1 MCKDT
6 TNKTISKENPKKKG
20 EESLKKKA
28 KAKIIAHNFS
38 RKLSEKNPES
48 KLIKAYEEKPIRII
62 VTDLFVL
69 SVSVFKRHRM

>member
-38 RKLSEKNPES
+38 RKLAEKNPES
-48 KLIKAYEEKPIRII
+48 KLI
-62 VTDLFVL
+62 L
-69 SVSVFKRHRM
+69 SLIHI

>member
-38 RKLSEKNPES
+38 RKLAEKNPES
-48 KLIKAYEEKPIRII
+48 KLIKAYDN
-62 VTDLFVL
+62 TFFVIADRK
-69 SVSVFKRHRM
+69 FAHTEI